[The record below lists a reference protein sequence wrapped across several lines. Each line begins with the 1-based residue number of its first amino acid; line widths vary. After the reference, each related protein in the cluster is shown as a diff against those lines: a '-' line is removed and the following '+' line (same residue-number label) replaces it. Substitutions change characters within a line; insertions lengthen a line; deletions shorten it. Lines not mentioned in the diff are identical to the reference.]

1 MSKEDKMIEL
11 LEELVK
17 WTKAANIPKVKE
29 LLLSVLESPEELAA
43 YQFSDG
49 EKSGRDVADQVNV
62 TQPTIGKW
70 WKKWIAAGI
79 AEPVSVQRGDRAKR
93 LFSLEDFGVEVPE
106 IVRASPNPE
115 GGTVSDKQENNAG
128 TP

>member
-17 WTKAANIPKVKE
+17 WTKVASVPKVKE
-29 LLLSVLESPEELAA
+29 LLLGILESPEEILA
-43 YQFSDG
+43 YHLSDG
-49 EKSGRDVADQVNV
+49 EKSGRDIAERTNV

-79 AEPVSVQRGDRAKR
+79 AEPISVQRGERAKR
-93 LFSLEDFGVEVPE
+93 IFSLEDFGIEVPQ
-106 IVRASPNPE
+106 IVKASPTSE
-115 GGTVSDKQENNAG
+115 GGMVSAKQEDNAG
-128 TP
+128 TS